1 MSLLKKALPPIVGL
15 VGLWLG
21 VKYLLPVA
29 LPFLAGLAL
38 AFAAEPFVCRISGK
52 LPRGV
57 SAGIGVSVTMVLVAA
72 VVYFVG
78 AVAVRQLKKLTT
90 VLPDLENT
98 AMQATQVAEDFFI
111 NLSQRMPESLQP
123 ALQRTVLDFFDDGT
137 MLFRQLTQQVPGF
150 IGTTITRVGD
160 GAIAAGTGILSAF
173 LISSRLPQLKKTV
186 RAYLPQSWHTK
197 VKPTLDRVKRGLGGW
212 LKAQLKLTGVTFCIL
227 TVGFAVL
234 RIPYAPAWGALIALV
249 DAVPVLG
256 TGTVLIPWAI
266 ICFFRKNVLQGVGLL
281 CIYGGTF
288 LTRAVLEPRLVGKHL
303 GLDPLLTLGAM
314 YMGYCFWGIWGMLLA
329 PILASALVSAFDK
342 GETL

>member
-1 MSLLKKALPPIVGL
+1 MSLLKKALPPVVGL

-21 VKYLLPVA
+21 VKYLLPVV

-38 AFAAEPFVCRISGK
+38 AFAAEPFVCRLSGK

-78 AVAVRQLKKLTT
+78 AVAVRQLKRLAA
-90 VLPDLENT
+90 VLPDLQNT
-98 AMQATQVAEDFFI
+98 ATQATQVAEDFFI

-123 ALQRTVLDFFDDGT
+123 ALQRTVLEIFDDGT

-150 IGTTITRVGD
+150 IGTTITRVGE

-173 LISSRLPQLKKTV
+173 LISSRLPRLKKTV
-186 RAYLPQSWHTK
+186 SAHLPQSWHTK
-197 VKPTLDRVKRGLGGW
+197 VKPTLNRVKKGLGGW

-234 RIPYAPAWGALIALV
+234 RIPYAPVWGILIALV

-266 ICFFRKNVLQGVGLL
+266 ICFFQKNVLQGVGLL

-288 LTRAVLEPRLVGKHL
+288 LTRAVLEPRLVGKQL